1 MLGHAW
7 TLESANVNFVGCEYE
22 GLYMLGFVKQSA
34 FIECKNRLDRSQET
48 ANQLERML
56 EAIRDAVGYVVFT
69 PQGFVEQCNEK
80 LLAVLG
86 YEKSQVIGKHHRAFV
101 EPDYADSAEYGQFWN
116 DLGAGKFVHGL
127 FPRVNSQGKKVWLE
141 GSYFPVRGESGEV
154 VNVVKIAADVTT
166 TVTESADKEALLTA
180 LDSYMAVIKFS
191 PEGTV
196 LDANNNFLRVMGYE
210 LSDIVGYPHRK
221 FCFDDFYRDNPDF
234 WKRLAA
240 GESFSGRFQ
249 RRDAHGQVVWLEAT
263 YSPVYDELG
272 RVNKIVKFAMDITEQ
287 VNRSDAARESAA
299 ATSEETSQIASHS
312 TNAIEEAIKVTDQVT
327 KEVAEALDLSQALEE
342 QAAKIQGIVTTIQG
356 VADQTNLLAL
366 NAAIEAARAGEVGR
380 GFAVVADE
388 VRTLAARTA
397 ESLSEISAVVQAN
410 NEMIMD
416 LRLRMARVNELSSNS
431 SDQITS
437 LSEGIVEVDRGI
449 TELAQTV
456 ANLK

>member
-1 MLGHAW
+1 M
-7 TLESANVNFVGCEYE
+7 
-22 GLYMLGFVKQSA
+22 
-34 FIECKNRLDRSQET
+34 
-48 ANQLERML
+48 
-56 EAIRDAVGYVVFT
+56 
-69 PQGFVEQCNEK
+69 
-80 LLAVLG
+80 
-86 YEKSQVIGKHHRAFV
+86 GKHHRAFV

-116 DLGAGKFVHGL
+116 DLGAGKFLHGL

-240 GESFSGRFQ
+240 
-249 RRDAHGQVVWLEAT
+249 
-263 YSPVYDELG
+263 
-272 RVNKIVKFAMDITEQ
+272 
-287 VNRSDAARESAA
+287 RESAA

-327 KEVAEALDLSQALEE
+327 KEVAEALGLSQALEE
-342 QAAKIQGIVTTIQG
+342 QAAKIQGIVTTI
-356 VADQTNLLAL
+356 
-366 NAAIEAARAGEVGR
+366 
-380 GFAVVADE
+380 
-388 VRTLAARTA
+388 
-397 ESLSEISAVVQAN
+397 
-410 NEMIMD
+410 
-416 LRLRMARVNELSSNS
+416 
-431 SDQITS
+431 
-437 LSEGIVEVDRGI
+437 
-449 TELAQTV
+449 
-456 ANLK
+456 